1 MDPFSNPAFL
11 LFSFFSPLLISLLK
25 QAGFSVQVN
34 ALIAQVTYIAI
45 GIAAVLVS
53 GEALTMENA
62 VQLSLIAT
70 VVGGAAY
77 NLIWSNIGG
86 EVSIDDRLTRATS
99 IVKG

>member
-62 VQLSLIAT
+62 VQFSLIAT

-86 EVSIDDRLTRATS
+86 EVSIDGRLTRATS